1 MVRNRNPKRPISE
14 GLEHSLLPRDAQVTL
29 KTAARIDPY
38 MARGLSFE
46 RRKAIG
52 FAIETVK
59 KIYPSF
65 FKKEN

>member
-1 MVRNRNPKRPISE
+1 MVRSRRPRWPISN
-14 GLEHSLLPRDAQVTL
+14 GPEHSLLPRDAQETL

-38 MARGLSFE
+38 MARGQSFE
-46 RRKAIG
+46 RRKAID

-59 KIYPSF
+59 KFYPSF